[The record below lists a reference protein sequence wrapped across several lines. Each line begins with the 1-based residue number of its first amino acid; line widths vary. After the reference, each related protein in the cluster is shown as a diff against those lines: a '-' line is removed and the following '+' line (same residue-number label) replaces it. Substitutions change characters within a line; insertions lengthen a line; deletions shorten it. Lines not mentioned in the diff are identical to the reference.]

1 MMAVLAVLTAVFAA
15 VSALQW
21 QAVRI
26 ARRDGAADS
35 EALRAALVREAA
47 LSNELAAVRRAGGPA
62 AVPSETQE
70 AINYLSGRAA
80 LVAAPEL
87 ADTLRHEFRGSH
99 VRSAYGGFLDALLL
113 DASEREEIE
122 RLIVERMLARALPRT
137 TLARVGVPPAERE
150 AAIAKIKADQAGI
163 DARISALLN
172 RDDRER
178 YAAFVAME
186 RFRLIA
192 SWFNFDLLLKGKQT
206 LSTVQAERLASALSA
221 ADAWARAQP
230 GFVDFEFIAP
240 EEITDTAVDTFTRQ
254 ERAADSRALGEA
266 RAFLTGEQTAAL
278 SAYMASIQESNEARL
293 RLTARVLHPDA
304 APAAADA
311 EE

>member
-1 MMAVLAVLTAVFAA
+1 MASTLPPWSPAFGSGSGLPTP
-15 VSALQW
+15 
-21 QAVRI
+21 
-26 ARRDGAADS
+26 
-35 EALRAALVREAA
+35 ALVTGIHSAPDRP
-47 LSNELAAVRRAGGPA
+47 GD
-62 AVPSETQE
+62 QE
-70 AINYLSGRAA
+70 ESASRKTSGICPV
-80 LVAAPEL
+80 LNICTIP
-87 ADTLRHEFRGSH
+87 
-99 VRSAYGGFLDALLL
+99 LLPKIC
-113 DASEREEIE
+113 S
-122 RLIVERMLARALPRT
+122 PN
-137 TLARVGVPPAERE
+137 RVGVPPAERE

-278 SAYMASIQESNEARL
+278 SAYMTSIQESNEARL